1 MKTANNEILHDARI
15 LADKLKTFMTRRELL
30 DAGLAH
36 IIERVEGDKYPLLN
50 IMPNLPKEGGRDEK
64 ILFCHE
70 SGIAPGSDDW
80 NSIVNGGSTEHQND
94 CQDNYPDPGYDLCEH
109 GFDDLDDCGVC
120 RDE

>member
-80 NSIVNGGSTEHQND
+80 NSIVNPSTKPVKPACN
-94 CQDNYPDPGYDLCEH
+94 CGYPDCHICGDWYD
-109 GFDDLDDCGVC
+109 
-120 RDE
+120 